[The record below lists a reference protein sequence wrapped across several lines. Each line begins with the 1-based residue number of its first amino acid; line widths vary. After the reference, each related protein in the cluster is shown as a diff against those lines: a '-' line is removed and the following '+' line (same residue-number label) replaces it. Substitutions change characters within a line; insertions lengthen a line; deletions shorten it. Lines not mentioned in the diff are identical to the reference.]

1 MAIGEH
7 TLVALVLHQPG
18 VLNRISGMF
27 RRRGFN
33 ISSLTVGQ
41 SESEDLARMTFVV
54 QGDDATV
61 EQVTKQLYK
70 LVDVVRVIDL
80 DEDNSIVREM
90 ALVKVSATNQNR
102 SEIIQISE
110 IFRSKIVDV
119 GAETVVIEITG
130 DQSKIDRF
138 IILLQPFGIREVMR
152 TGAVAMSRGNAVTA
166 QIDNNVSG
174 ASRVNN
180 RPKDYDQNL

>member
-41 SESEDLARMTFVV
+41 SESEELARMTFVV

-70 LVDVVRVIDL
+70 LVDVVRVTDL

-130 DQSKIDRF
+130 DQSKIDSVTLINSMLKKNIKFFELGPNWFR
-138 IILLQPFGIREVMR
+138 LVTHAGINEEDIEHVLI
-152 TGAVAMSRGNAVTA
+152 
-166 QIDNNVSG
+166 QF
-174 ASRVNN
+174 
-180 RPKDYDQNL
+180 KDLFSKI

>member
-1 MAIGEH
+1 MAIGDH
-7 TLVALVLHQPG
+7 TLVALTLHQPG

-33 ISSLTVGQ
+33 ISSLSVGQ

-54 QGDDATV
+54 KGDDATV

-70 LVDVVRVIDL
+70 LVDVVRVTEIE
-80 DEDNSIVREM
+80 EDNSIVREM
-90 ALVKVSATNQNR
+90 ALIKVSASNQNR

-119 GAETVVIEITG
+119 AGESIVIEITG

-138 IILLQPFGIREVMR
+138 IVLLQTFGIKEIMR
-152 TGAVAMSRGNAVTA
+152 TGAVAMSRGSAITA
-166 QIDNNVSG
+166 QIDSNVAGTARINS
-174 ASRVNN
+174 
-180 RPKDYDQNL
+180 RPKDYEQNL

>member
-7 TLVALVLHQPG
+7 TLVALVLHHPG

-70 LVDVVRVIDL
+70 LVDVVRVTDL
-80 DEDNSIVREM
+80 DEDYSIVREM

-138 IILLQPFGIREVMR
+138 IILLQPFGIREDMR